1 MIELEI
7 STGLTMVIPIT
18 LDSKSNVNSDTL
30 LNYKKLL
37 STQRHFMIYKLILFL
52 MVVFAPLAHAI
63 GEEQQIQAIKAMTTP
78 QQINQLIQKFLP
90 SMKPDQRTQLFNI
103 VQHQLDNLS
112 PQEVS
117 QLANTKM
124 IDMPDLVKKHI
135 SQMPPEEMKQIKQSL
150 KLQKSPQQ

>member
-7 STGLTMVIPIT
+7 TTDLTMVIAIT
-18 LDSKSNVNSDTL
+18 LDGKSKVNSDKL
-30 LNYKKLL
+30 LNQTKLL
-37 STQRHFMIYKLILFL
+37 STRRHFMIYRLFILL
-52 MVVFAPLAHAI
+52 MVLFAPLAHAI
-63 GEEQQIQAIKAMTTP
+63 GEEQQIQAIKAMITP

-90 SMKPDQRTQLFNI
+90 SMKPDQRTQLSNI

-112 PQEVS
+112 PQEVA

-135 SQMPPEEMKQIKQSL
+135 SQIPPEKMKQIKQSL

>member
-1 MIELEI
+1 MTELEI
-7 STGLTMVIPIT
+7 STDLTMVIPIT
-18 LDSKSNVNSDTL
+18 LDGKSKVNSDKL

-37 STQRHFMIYKLILFL
+37 STRRRFMIYKPFLFL
-52 MVVFAPLAHAI
+52 MVLFAPLAHAI
-63 GEEQQIQAIKAMTTP
+63 DEEQQIQAIKAMTTP

-90 SMKPDQRTQLFNI
+90 SMKPDQRTQLSNI

-135 SQMPPEEMKQIKQSL
+135 SQIPPEEMKQIKQSL